1 MSVPWG
7 QLKTWKEEPLETGFQ
22 EARRIEDEL
31 QRVEEALPGASPQ
44 TWDGTAGQAAK
55 QAAEV
60 LTKSLAEHIDSV
72 SSLRKALASASDEMA
87 GVVRAV
93 DDAEDYASRK
103 GLTIAHSGRVS
114 DALTPPTVY
123 GDPADA
129 AVYTQERQEY
139 VDEGVRLVE
148 AALTKGQTL
157 DDNLTDGLGPLISYW
172 NTYSPLTDLARKAGK
187 VSMAVVL
194 ARYGLAPSSAAPER
208 AKYLENLR
216 KYQALKGAAPDL
228 SDPKVLKQYNKLE
241 KDALKLYK
249 KGAGLPLDVRQA
261 QLDAK
266 RAQLLY
272 KSLRKLKGDGPA
284 MKELLKRY
292 PALSEADV
300 LGKVGRLDKLTR
312 PLRTV
317 SPVLAKVLGP
327 VAVVSGGAD
336 IYSAITDTESA
347 TDNRVARGI
356 GGGASIISGG
366 AATLLAFGLVSGPAM
381 PVVVVGAGLVAAG
394 AWAYENREA
403 IGHALSSGADA
414 VGDAAGKV
422 GDGAKKLWKGMFG

>member
-7 QLKTWKEEPLETGFQ
+7 QLKTWKEEPLENGFR

-31 QRVEEALPGASPQ
+31 QRVEEALPNASPA
-44 TWDGTAGQAAK
+44 TWDGTAGQAAR

-60 LTKSLAEHIDSV
+60 LTKTLAEHIDSV
-72 SSLRKALASASDEMA
+72 ASLRKALADAADEMA

-93 DDAEDYASRK
+93 GDAEDYASRK
-103 GLTIAHSGRVS
+103 GLSIAHSGTVS
-114 DALTPPTVY
+114 DAVTPPTVF

-129 AVYTQERQEY
+129 GVYARERQDY

-157 DDNLTDGLGPLISYW
+157 DDHLTDGLGPLISYW
-172 NTYSPLTDLARKAGK
+172 NTYSPLTGLAKKAGK

-194 ARYGLAPSSAAPER
+194 ARYGLAPSSAVPER
-208 AKYLENLR
+208 AQYLQALS
-216 KYQALKGAAPDL
+216 KYQALKGASPDL
-228 SDPKVLKQYNKLE
+228 SDPKVLKQYTKLE

-249 KGAGLPLDVRQA
+249 KGAGLPLDVRQS

-284 MKELLKRY
+284 MKELLKTF
-292 PALSEADV
+292 PKLSEADV
-300 LGKVGRLDKLTR
+300 LGKVGKLDKLTKPFR
-312 PLRTV
+312 KVT
-317 SPVLAKVLGP
+317 PVMAKVAGP

-347 TDNRVARGI
+347 TDDRVARGI

-366 AATLLAFGLVSGPAM
+366 AATALAFGLASGPAL

-403 IGHALSSGADA
+403 IGHALSTGADA
-414 VGDAAGKV
+414 VGDAAVVV
-422 GDGAKKLWKGMFG
+422 GDSAKKLWKGMFG